1 MRSGDRSAVEGVESA
16 EDVGAG
22 VEDVE
27 GVGVEEIAALEGSR
41 QEQATLRLRLRRP
54 APRRG

>member
-1 MRSGDRSAVEGVESA
+1 MEGVESA

-54 APRRG
+54 VPRRG